1 MPGALTQS
9 FPQRSTSR
17 STRYPGSAGGPTP
30 LPRPLRHARAIWLEP
45 DLIAWPRK
53 YLPTHLAEAS
63 ADQVAAATDLTL
75 SLLTSPEGGLRLSA
89 GISDLSYQEAETP
102 LRILGDLPAE
112 QLARHPH
119 LQGYLALSLTDA
131 DGTPRFD
138 ADDVR
143 SVLTGQVAV
152 VVRSHQPLPGGSQHM
167 LTGVQLWALLDHFY
181 GAAADRT
188 RPLGVTFH
196 DGRPAFYLWAPTART
211 ATLLTWETGDP
222 TGSVPLAPGA
232 PTRTPATRGD
242 DGVWSVGAGAAN
254 AGCQYLWE
262 LELHIPATGRT
273 GVNRV
278 TDPYSRALTTDS
290 RRSVAVDLNGTAGTR
305 GGDADRALTAPTVGT
320 TDQPAA
326 KPPTLV
332 PEIWATTCAPA
343 VAKDAARVI
352 YELHLRDF
360 SAADQT
366 VPAELR
372 GTYRAFS
379 VDSTGTR
386 HLRRLA
392 EAGVDTLHLLPV
404 FDFTTV
410 PEDRAEQFSAH
421 IPDFTSPAT
430 HRPQAEI
437 GRIRRRDSYN
447 WGYDP
452 WHWMA
457 PEGSYAT
464 PGHQDGGARVA
475 ELREAI
481 GAIHALGLQ
490 VVLDQVYNHTA
501 ASGQDPHSV
510 LDRIVPGYY
519 HRLDANGAVCTSASG
534 ANVATEHAMA
544 ERLMID
550 AAVAWVRDYRVDGLR
565 FDLMG
570 YHSVDTM
577 RRLREALAEV
587 QDTVGHEV
595 FLYGEGW
602 NMGEV
607 QDNARFTQAIQGQV
621 NGLHLA
627 TFNDR
632 LRDAVHGGFI
642 FDADPRAHQ
651 GFGTGELTAP
661 NGHDERPAVVTRR
674 DLGWRADLLRAGLAG
689 NLADYCLIDADGHW
703 RRAAELGYC
712 GGVAAYGAEPIDS
725 LAYVSSHDDNTL
737 FDLLAYK
744 LPVGMPMS
752 ERVRM
757 NTVALACVTLSQ
769 SPVLWGAGCE
779 LLRSKSLD
787 RDSYDSG
794 DWFNAIDWTGTD
806 NGWGRGLPAAW
817 RNFDRWLVQAELLAR
832 PELRPTSADITAARE
847 GALDLLRLRRSTPLL
862 TLGSAALIHERV
874 SFPCAGPGATPG
886 VVVMVVDDGA
896 GDGDVDP
903 ALDGVLVAINATPE
917 PVERRV
923 DALLGRRF
931 QLSPVQAQG
940 FDERVRES
948 WFNAQTGTFYVPAR
962 TVTVFFER

>member
-1 MPGALTQS
+1 MPGALT
-9 FPQRSTSR
+9 RSISPNR
-17 STRYPGSAGGPTP
+17 AEPPRPTRRNGSARGPAP

-53 YLPTHLAEAS
+53 HLPARLSKAPAE
-63 ADQVAAATDLTL
+63 QIAAAADLTL
-75 SLLTSPEGGLRLSA
+75 SLLTSPDGGLRLSA
-89 GISDLSYQEAETP
+89 GVSELSYQEAEIP
-102 LRILGDLPAE
+102 LRIIGDLPAA

-119 LQGYLALSLTDA
+119 LQDYLALSLTDA

-138 ADDVR
+138 TEDVR
-143 SVLTGQVAV
+143 SILTGQVAV
-152 VVRSHQPLPGGSQHM
+152 VLRSHQPLPGGAQSL
-167 LTGVQLWALLDHFY
+167 LTGVQIWALLDHFY
-181 GAAADRT
+181 GAAAERS

-196 DGRPAFYLWAPTART
+196 EGLPAFHLWAPTARN
-211 ATLLTWETGDP
+211 ATLLSWETGDP
-222 TGSVPLAPGA
+222 TGSTPLVPGE
-232 PTRTPATRGD
+232 PTRTPATWGA
-242 DGVWSVGAGAAN
+242 DGVWTVDAGAAG

-273 GVNRV
+273 GVNCV

-290 RRSVAVDLNGTAGTR
+290 RRSVAVDLSSSGA
-305 GGDADRALTAPTVGT
+305 DAVAADAETEA
-320 TDQPAA
+320 PAA
-326 KPPTLV
+326 GAASQLAPDN
-332 PEIWATTCAPA
+332 WASTPAPV
-343 VAKDAARVI
+343 VANDSARVI
-352 YELHLRDF
+352 YELHVRDF
-360 SAADQT
+360 SAADPT

-372 GTYRAFS
+372 GTYRAFNL
-379 VDSTGTR
+379 DSAGTR

-410 PEDRAEQFSAH
+410 PEDRSEQLTAH

-452 WHWMA
+452 WHWLV

-464 PGHQDGGARVA
+464 PGHQDGGVRVA

-481 GAIHALGLQ
+481 GAIHELGMQ

-519 HRLDANGAVCTSASG
+519 HRLDTDGAVCTSAAG
-534 ANVATEHAMA
+534 ANVATEHLMA

-587 QDTVGHEV
+587 QDAVGHEV

-607 QDNARFTQAIQGQV
+607 ADNARFTQATQRQV
-621 NGLHLA
+621 NGLRLA

-632 LRDAVHGGFI
+632 LRDAIHGGFI
-642 FDADPRAHQ
+642 SDADPRTHQ
-651 GFGTGELTAP
+651 GFGTGELTDP
-661 NGHDERPAVVTRR
+661 NGHDERPAVVARR
-674 DLGWRADLLRAGLAG
+674 DLGWRSDLLRAGLAG
-689 NLADYCLIDADGHW
+689 NLADYCLTDADGHW
-703 RRAAELGYC
+703 RRAAELGY
-712 GGVAAYGAEPIDS
+712 GGGQAAYGAEPLDS
-725 LAYVSSHDDNTL
+725 LAYVSSHDDTTL
-737 FDLLAYK
+737 FDLLTYK
-744 LPVGMPMS
+744 LPVDTPMS

-769 SPVLWGAGCE
+769 SPVLWAAGCE

-817 RNFDRWLVQAELLAR
+817 RNFDRWLVQAELLTT
-832 PELRPTSADITAARE
+832 PGLRPAPADITASRE

-886 VVVMVVDDGA
+886 VVVMVIDDGA
-896 GDGDVDP
+896 GDGDVDL
-903 ALDGVLVAINATPE
+903 ALDGVLVVINATPN

-923 DALLGRRF
+923 DVLVGRSF

-940 FDERVRES
+940 ADERVRES

-962 TVTVFFER
+962 TAAVFFER